1 MGYIY
6 TRCFFNAMSL
16 CSLTRL
22 AALACLNRTPMAVL
36 QKLSSTVLCVCHG
49 KPPKSRLAPPKLP
62 EPQVHFVHIASLSA
76 SSVGRICDTMW
87 EFGALM
93 LTVQGVPS
101 RHGAVPSRPKKGFR
115 DGRWGKPGIT
125 WKSDLSSS

>member
-1 MGYIY
+1 MGYIC

-22 AALACLNRTPMAVL
+22 AALARLNGTPMAVL

-93 LTVQGVPS
+93 LTVQE
-101 RHGAVPSRPKKGFR
+101 R
-115 DGRWGKPGIT
+115 DGRCHVAVQK
-125 WKSDLSSS
+125 